1 MLSRRIIRVKALQ
14 VLFSNEISKDMS
26 VAKIEK
32 NILESILDAE
42 RLYNIYLLYLIEI
55 ANYSLIYD
63 AKQDDKILEQSKDE
77 NSSIALSQNEIIQL
91 INKNK
96 DFKDYVGFNKLNKYI
111 NKKIVKSLFEELIQ
125 KGKYKDYVLRAEKT
139 KNDESDILRFII
151 KKILGASLE
160 LEEELGE
167 HFIHI
172 EDDSYFALL
181 AMQKTLK
188 AFEIEKEEL
197 FLQQFLLLEDTSEV
211 REFAVQLADRYLDHE
226 EEFVKIIKPK
236 LKNWEIERIAVIDI
250 VILKMAICELKYFG
264 NIPVKVTINEY
275 IDISK
280 EYSSDKSKDFING
293 ILDKIM
299 KTLNEKGEIKKHG
312 RGLIN

>member
-96 DFKDYVGFNKLNKYI
+96 DFKDYVGFNKLNQYI